1 MDDIDF
7 KTKLIIALGTIAV
20 VAAIVGITL
29 VVFVTP
35 DGVKVQNKYE
45 EEMTK
50 ADLESDY
57 KTSIDTESTLRSYK
71 ASYEADKI
79 TYETNKNSEI
89 KVEQELASAAK
100 TRANRTAVTYNN
112 LLQHSLLDH
121 IQFPD
126 ELNQELPY
134 IE

>member
-1 MDDIDF
+1 MDDDKVAIII
-7 KTKLIIALGTIAV
+7 TVGIIAAIIAV
-20 VAAIVGITL
+20 FVVVTAINC
-29 VVFVTP
+29 TP
-35 DGVKVQNKYE
+35 DGVKVQNEYE
-45 EEMTK
+45 EVMTK

-57 KTSIDTESTLRSYK
+57 KTSIETETTLRSYK

-79 TYETNKNSEI
+79 TYETNKNSEV

-100 TRANRTAVTYNN
+100 TRANRTAATYNN

-121 IQFPD
+121 IQFPE

>member
-1 MDDIDF
+1 MDDDKVRIYLGVGVIA
-7 KTKLIIALGTIAV
+7 TIIAVIILGL
-20 VAAIVGITL
+20 AITS
-29 VVFVTP
+29 TP
-35 DGVKVQNKYE
+35 DGVKVQNEYE

-57 KTSIDTESTLRSYK
+57 KTSIETETTLRSYK
-71 ASYEADKI
+71 ASYEADKV
-79 TYETNKNSEI
+79 TYETNKNSEVKI
-89 KVEQELASAAK
+89 EQELASAAK
-100 TRANRTAVTYNN
+100 TRANRTAATYNN

-121 IQFPD
+121 IQFPE

>member
-1 MDDIDF
+1 MDKDEVGVMIGVGVI
-7 KTKLIIALGTIAV
+7 TAIIAVIILIL
-20 VAAIVGITL
+20 AITS
-29 VVFVTP
+29 TP
-35 DGVKVQNKYE
+35 DGVKVQNEYE
-45 EEMTK
+45 EVMVN

-57 KTSIDTESTLRSYK
+57 KTSIETETTLRSYK

-79 TYETNKNSEI
+79 TYEINKNSEV
-89 KVEQELASAAK
+89 KVEQELARAAK

-121 IQFPD
+121 IKFPE
-126 ELNQELPY
+126 ELEKELPY

>member
-1 MDDIDF
+1 MDDDKVRIYLGVGVIA
-7 KTKLIIALGTIAV
+7 TIIAVIILSL
-20 VAAIVGITL
+20 AITS
-29 VVFVTP
+29 TP
-35 DGVKVQNKYE
+35 DGVKVQNEYE

-57 KTSIDTESTLRSYK
+57 KTSIETETTLRSYK

-79 TYETNKNSEI
+79 TYETNKNSEV
-89 KVEQELASAAK
+89 KVEQELAYAAK
-100 TRANRTAVTYNN
+100 TRANRTAATYNN

-121 IQFPD
+121 IQFPE

>member
-1 MDDIDF
+1 MDDDKVAIII
-7 KTKLIIALGTIAV
+7 TVGIIAAIIAV
-20 VAAIVGITL
+20 FVVVTAINC
-29 VVFVTP
+29 TP
-35 DGVKVQNKYE
+35 DGVKVQNEYE
-45 EEMTK
+45 EVMTK

-57 KTSIDTESTLRSYK
+57 KTSIETETTLRSYK

-79 TYETNKNSEI
+79 TYETNKNSEV
-89 KVEQELASAAK
+89 KVEQELASAAM
-100 TRANRTAVTYNN
+100 TRANRTAATYNN

-121 IQFPD
+121 IQFPE

>member
-1 MDDIDF
+1 MSEFDKF
-7 KTKLIIALGTIAV
+7 RVLIVIGITAIIV
-20 VAAIVGITL
+20 AIVVTIT
-29 VVFVTP
+29 VFFATP
-35 DGVKVQNKYE
+35 DGVKVQNEYE
-45 EEMTK
+45 EVMTK

-57 KTSIDTESTLRSYK
+57 KTSIETETTLRSYK

-89 KVEQELASAAK
+89 KAEQELASAAK
-100 TRANRTAVTYNN
+100 TRANRTAATYNN

>member
-1 MDDIDF
+1 MDDDKVRIYLGVGVIA
-7 KTKLIIALGTIAV
+7 TIIAVIILSL
-20 VAAIVGITL
+20 AITS
-29 VVFVTP
+29 TP
-35 DGVKVQNKYE
+35 DGVKVQNEYE

-57 KTSIDTESTLRSYK
+57 KTSIETETTLRSYK

-79 TYETNKNSEI
+79 TYETNKNSEV

-100 TRANRTAVTYNN
+100 TRANRTAATYNN

-121 IQFPD
+121 IQFPE